1 MTDNELLQFKASTE
15 WRDIEIISEEFV
27 ILTAYGYVPAVKIKV
42 GKKNYDQLLYI
53 SPKTLAEPLDKLKEK
68 NNNKFTGI
76 KIDVKKSSS
85 DKFSKYEINE
95 L

>member
-42 GKKNYDQLLYI
+42 GKIL
-53 SPKTLAEPLDKLKEK
+53 TFLDL
-68 NNNKFTGI
+68 I
-76 KIDVKKSSS
+76 
-85 DKFSKYEINE
+85 
-95 L
+95 LM